1 MTFADKCELLARRR
15 GPKVAPAPADNKL
28 RASLVPPRRW
38 DNRRHPDVP
47 KAKP

>member
-1 MTFADKCELLARRR
+1 MTFADKCELLKRRR
-15 GPKVAPAPADNKL
+15 GRKAAPANGDNKL
-28 RASLVPPRRW
+28 RVSLMHRRRW